1 MYDLKSKK
9 FCLILYNPS
18 DRDGAV
24 EEADNL
30 QSGLQAVGCQVFKTK
45 WTTKPEIYSL
55 IDDGARRAAEGS
67 LLIVC
72 IMSHGTAGTLR
83 SEDGD
88 GCVLINVLMVR
99 LTRNVPE
106 DLPMVRE
113 REKRHNYIPISK
125 ENDHCIEHFYQFKT
139 KARRDQ
145 IGVVLGCWRAGR
157 RLLMFLFFSCQDMH
171 VLWWTF
177 HDCSQR

>member
-1 MYDLKSKK
+1 MYDVKSKK
-9 FCLILYNPS
+9 FGLILYNPS
-18 DRDGAV
+18 DRDGAE
-24 EEADNL
+24 EEANNL
-30 QSGLQAVGCQVFKTK
+30 QSGLQAVGCQGFRAE
-45 WTTKPEIYSL
+45 WTTKSQIYSL
-55 IDDGARRAAEGS
+55 IDDGARRAAEGL

-88 GCVLINVLMVR
+88 KCVLINDLMVR

-125 ENDHCIEHFYQFKT
+125 EDNHCIEHFYQFKT
-139 KARRDQ
+139 KASRDQ
-145 IGVVLGCWRAGR
+145 IGVVLECGVAGR
-157 RLLMFLFFSCQDMH
+157 HSLMFFLICQDIH
-171 VLWWTF
+171 VP
-177 HDCSQR
+177 

>member
-1 MYDLKSKK
+1 MKSEK
-9 FCLILYNPS
+9 FGLILYNPS

-30 QSGLQAVGCQVFKTK
+30 QSGLQAVGCEVSRRK
-45 WTTKPEIYSL
+45 WTTKPEIYRL

-72 IMSHGTAGTLR
+72 IMSHGTAGTLK

-88 GCVLINVLMVR
+88 GCVLINDLMVR
-99 LTRNVPE
+99 LTRNVWE

-113 REKRHNYIPISK
+113 R
-125 ENDHCIEHFYQFKT
+125 
-139 KARRDQ
+139 
-145 IGVVLGCWRAGR
+145 
-157 RLLMFLFFSCQDMH
+157 
-171 VLWWTF
+171 
-177 HDCSQR
+177 

>member
-1 MYDLKSKK
+1 MYLCMYVFMYVYIYVFKCIYMYVYILIFDLKGESATTRDEVYDISAGKYG
-9 FCLILYNPS
+9 LILYNPS

-30 QSGLQAVGCQVFKTK
+30 QSGLQAVGCQVIRAE
-45 WTTKPEIYSL
+45 WTTKPEIYRL

-88 GCVLINVLMVR
+88 KCVLINDLIVI
-99 LTRNVPE
+99 LTRNLP
-106 DLPMVRE
+106 DNLPMVRTFTS
-113 REKRHNYIPISK
+113 IL
-125 ENDHCIEHFYQFKT
+125 
-139 KARRDQ
+139 ARSRYG
-145 IGVVLGCWRAGR
+145 GVRSLK
-157 RLLMFLFFSCQDMH
+157 FIN
-171 VLWWTF
+171 
-177 HDCSQR
+177 